1 MMPAALLSPHP
12 WARLPS
18 AARWTAVRT
27 WLAALVLCLAALVTS
42 AQAQDLRPPGSIP
55 RPPANVGGGGGG
67 GLFGGWNPFAPFLPP
82 QQQQPQQAQPQVP
95 KQPQPPPEPE
105 GTVYS
110 SADEA
115 VQGKKQPPTKFVLV
129 IGDRLGAQFAKGLA
143 DAYVPEKGAPAVIAR
158 TDDDSGYLPGE
169 TADITDWMA
178 KWPDAVTAGRPGVTV
193 IALGSNDIHPIRD
206 GDTLVEPFTDRW
218 TELYGKRLDDLLN
231 AVRARAR
238 NVVVVG
244 LAPVQTP
251 ATTADYERLND
262 ILKSHAAKAGITF
275 VNVWDG
281 FVDEEGK
288 YNASG
293 AAVDG
298 QRRRLRQN
306 DGVRFTRA
314 GARKLAFFA
323 QKDIA
328 RILAETDLLPQ
339 TGPGADGTRGPMSLN
354 DRPRGAG
361 GLAGGGGP
369 QPAAVPVAASGSES
383 LKALKE
389 GLPLAPPAGRADD
402 FAWPPRTPAAAG
414 ASTPASAAGT
424 SPAAAEK

>member
-1 MMPAALLSPHP
+1 MPVASSHPSPAARRPR
-12 WARLPS
+12 A
-18 AARWTAVRT
+18 AARRAGVLV
-27 WLAALVLCLAALVTS
+27 WLAAVLGLVASACLAS

-82 QQQQPQQAQPQVP
+82 QQQPQQAQPQPP
-95 KQPQPPPEPE
+95 KQPPPEPE

-110 SADEA
+110 SAEEA
-115 VQGKKQPPTKFVLV
+115 VQGKKQPPSKFVLV

-143 DAYVPEKGAPAVIAR
+143 DSYVTEKGSPAVIAR

-169 TADITDWMA
+169 TSDITDWMA
-178 KWPDAVTAGRPGVTV
+178 KWPEAVNAARPGVTV
-193 IALGSNDIHPIRD
+193 VALGSNDIHPLRD

-218 TELYGKRLDDLLN
+218 TELYGRRLDDFLAAL
-231 AVRARAR
+231 RARAG

-244 LAPVQTP
+244 LAPVQNP
-251 ATTADYERLND
+251 ATMADYERLND
-262 ILKSHAAKAGITF
+262 ILKSHAAKAGVTF
-275 VNVWDG
+275 ANVWDG
-281 FVDEEGK
+281 FVDEDGK
-288 YNASG
+288 FTASG

-298 QRRRLRQN
+298 QRRRLRLN

-328 RILAETDLLPQ
+328 RILSEVQQMPD

-354 DRPRGAG
+354 DRPRGANA
-361 GLAGGGGP
+361 LAGGTTA
-369 QPAAVPVAASGSES
+369 QPAAVPVAANAADS
-383 LKALKE
+383 LKAIKE
-389 GLPLAPPAGRADD
+389 GLPQTPPAGRADD
-402 FAWPPRTPAAAG
+402 FTWPPRPVAPAG
-414 ASTPASAAGT
+414 GPSAT
-424 SPAAAEK
+424 EK